1 MITIIDKDGFFD
13 QCNLVV
19 SEHPLTVV
27 KYPTTT
33 ERQTTIEE
41 TFAEETTT
49 VIDTTAAEETTTVIE
64 TTAAEETTPVAETTT
79 LEQVTVYVT
88 SIEKRTV
95 TGLDKEVRLFLNFFF
110 TSL

>member
-41 TFAEETTT
+41 TF
-49 VIDTTAAEETTTVIE
+49 AEETTTVIE